1 MTNTIKILT
10 EIALFT
16 GLSIATLSAQDAI
29 RHLSPDEAGKAAVS
43 KVQPEY
49 PPIGK
54 QLKLEGAVQV
64 EASIDER
71 GVVESVKVISGNVV
85 LANSAV
91 AAVKRWKFSPMP
103 GKASATLNFT
113 FKL

>member
-1 MTNTIKILT
+1 MKTTFKIFKT
-10 EIALFT
+10 IALFS

-29 RHLSPDEAGKAAVS
+29 RHLSPDEASKAAVS

-49 PPIGK
+49 PPIGR
-54 QLKLEGAVQV
+54 QLKLEGSVQV

-71 GVVESVKVISGNVV
+71 GAVESVKVVSGNVV

-91 AAVKRWKFSPMP
+91 AAVKRWKFAPMP
-103 GKASATLNFT
+103 GKANATLNFT